1 MTGIISKEQEK
12 NKRKQGN
19 PNFKKGVSGNPK
31 GRLKGSTNKFT
42 DLKQAYLDVFDQIE
56 KKSLEK
62 ESAIKSFFQW
72 ATKNDK
78 NQGMFYQMVAKMLPR
93 SVGIDG
99 NIKHE
104 HRLSMADLKKSLK
117 EYNDNK
123 KREGN

>member
-56 KKSLEK
+56 KKSQEK

-78 NQGMFYQMVAKMLPR
+78 NQGMFYQMVAKMLPTNMN
-93 SVGIDG
+93 V
-99 NIKHE
+99 
-104 HRLSMADLKKSLK
+104 
-117 EYNDNK
+117 
-123 KREGN
+123 EGNLSISYQLSEKFMPKMDNEKK